1 MKHHCDLVRSVSM
14 PALPSSMQVVR
25 APEPGDADAL
35 SFESQPLPKVGDLDV
50 LIRVGAAGLN
60 RLDIFQREGR
70 YPPPRGVT
78 DVLGLEVAGEV
89 VAVGK
94 DVSRWQLG
102 DQVCALLPGGGYA
115 EYARAPAD
123 LCLPLPTGMSQ
134 IQAAALPEALFTVW
148 SNVFQRVA
156 LQPGETLLVQGG
168 ASGIGTTAIQLARVF
183 GHRVFA
189 TAGTAEKCQA
199 CIDLGAERA
208 INYHSEDFVEV
219 VREATQSRG
228 VDVILDMVGGN
239 YLLRELKALA
249 DDGRICLSNN
259 AAERALRGI
268 ALGRKSWLFAGSDRG
283 GRRAAAMYSLIVT
296 AKMNGNDP
304 QAWLADVLSRLAG
317 HPASRLDELLPWNWQ
332 RDRSVISQAA

>member
-1 MKHHCDLVRSVSM
+1 MQPL
-14 PALPSSMQVVR
+14 AASMQVVR

-35 SFESQPLPKVGDLDV
+35 VFESHPLPKVGDQDV

-78 DVLGLEVAGEV
+78 DVLGLEVAGEI

-123 LCLPLPTGMSQ
+123 LCLPIPCGLSQ
-134 IQAAALPEALFTVW
+134 TQAAALPEALYTVW

-199 CIDLGAERA
+199 CVDLGAERA

-219 VREATQSRG
+219 VREATQNRG

-249 DDGRICLSNN
+249 DDGRICLIAFLGGAKAEVNLAEMLRRRLTLTASTLRSRDIAFK
-259 AAERALRGI
+259 AALARELEQQVWPHLASGAVKPVLHRT
-268 ALGRKSWLFAGSDRG
+268 FAFSDVADAHRELEAG
-283 GRRAAAMYSLIVT
+283 QHIGKIVLQ
-296 AKMNGNDP
+296 MD
-304 QAWLADVLSRLAG
+304 
-317 HPASRLDELLPWNWQ
+317 
-332 RDRSVISQAA
+332 